1 MKPRPTLRT
10 ERLLLRPF
18 ADSDA
23 PAVERLVSAREIA
36 ANTLLIPHP
45 YPAGEAARWIA
56 GHEQA
61 FEEERNVV
69 FAVTLAGGGELVGAI
84 ALMLTRK
91 DDRGEIGYWIGVPY
105 WGRGYASEAA
115 AAVLRYGFEEQ
126 HLNRIEALHFSSNP
140 ASGHVIR
147 KLGMQH
153 EGTLRQLHKK
163 WDQYVDA
170 ELYAILRS
178 DVDEANGKLRMEN

>member
-1 MKPRPTLRT
+1 MTERPILRT

-18 ADSDA
+18 TVDDA
-23 PAVERLVSAREIA
+23 PEVERYASAREIA

-45 YPAGEAARWIA
+45 YPPGEAERWIS
-56 GHEQA
+56 GHQEA
-61 FEEERNVV
+61 FDEERTVV
-69 FAVTLAGGGELVGAI
+69 FAITLLDGGELTGAI
-84 ALMLTRK
+84 ALMLTPK
-91 DDRGEIGYWIGVPY
+91 DDRGEIGYWIGLQH

-115 AAVLRYGFEEQ
+115 AAVLRYGFEVHQ
-126 HLNRIEALHFSSNP
+126 LNRIEALHFASNP

-147 KLGMQH
+147 KLGMRH

-170 ELYAILRS
+170 ELYAMLRS
-178 DVDEANGKLRMEN
+178 EWLG